1 MGAHRAPEPEAPL
14 RTQVVEAYR
23 LTPRGREAAPS
34 MDPGRLRPRW
44 LTCVVAL
51 GVVLCLAMAGTL
63 TRVPIELSAAVTGA
77 DGSTVT
83 AVLGEAPA
91 LTPGQEVGLTLR
103 GGPADR
109 AELSGTVRTVEE
121 VGEVTRVVIGLDPS
135 SATSRVP
142 AGVAIAIRLP
152 VSRPLLREV
161 LGW

>member
-34 MDPGRLRPRW
+34 MDPGRLSPRW

-51 GVVLCLAMAGTL
+51 GVVLALAVAGSL
-63 TRVPIELSAAVTGA
+63 TRVPVELSGAVTGA
-77 DGSTVT
+77 DGSTVA
-83 AVLGEAPA
+83 AVFGDASA
-91 LTPGQEVGLTLR
+91 LTPGQEVGIELR
-103 GGPADR
+103 GGLADR
-109 AELSGTVRTVEE
+109 AELTGTVRTVEK
-121 VGEVTRVVIGLDPS
+121 VDEVTRVVIGLDPS
-135 SATSRVP
+135 SATARVP
-142 AGVAIAIRLP
+142 AGAAITVRLP